1 MAERF
6 PSLDEFDT
14 GATEARGPA
23 LTSSDA
29 DPDAD
34 FLARERAL
42 LGDDANLFASS
53 TDNAATVED
62 GDDDLLGGGY
72 TDGGAHGSSG
82 NMGGFEDD
90 MGGFESS
97 FPSLQSGNE
106 AVAPGGTITGVS
118 PGAPYLPT
126 VTSNHGYTG
135 YNDEGEE
142 EPQVLREWRERR
154 DQAIRQRDEA
164 SANRK
169 AETVKAAQQA
179 IDDFYENYNSK
190 KEKMIGQT
198 HREAEEFLKS
208 REDTTAGGTSWERI
222 AKLVDLTGKGS
233 GGNEGKKKMREMLIS
248 LRKDEN
254 APGASGV

>member
-14 GATEARGPA
+14 GATDGPA
-23 LTSSDA
+23 LTSNDA

-42 LGDDANLFASS
+42 LGDDANLFASP

-106 AVAPGGTITGVS
+106 VGHSVFMVNTRYQTGGPTSASTNRSLKGVA
-118 PGAPYLPT
+118 GARPL
-126 VTSNHGYTG
+126 
-135 YNDEGEE
+135 
-142 EPQVLREWRERR
+142 L
-154 DQAIRQRDEA
+154 AA
-164 SANRK
+164 SHY
-169 AETVKAAQQA
+169 Q
-179 IDDFYENYNSK
+179 
-190 KEKMIGQT
+190 EKM
-198 HREAEEFLKS
+198 
-208 REDTTAGGTSWERI
+208 
-222 AKLVDLTGKGS
+222 
-233 GGNEGKKKMREMLIS
+233 
-248 LRKDEN
+248 
-254 APGASGV
+254 